1 MRSHEKIILG
11 LFFADE
17 DNLVFDHIRYS
28 ENFSDMKINDIK
40 MLSYRFLG
48 PVFLTAATSMG
59 GTWEIEFIEASLTLQ
74 DTAIDEADVLQ
85 SFFTLNSSEQTQEGT
100 TNLFA
105 LISTP
110 YTEDVKLISD
120 EISKYIHPSIIQS
133 KIVNENLLGER
144 FDFNRLINSELERG
158 INLIEYSLG
167 GSRKAYWEEEHKYY
181 CVGLIEREIG
191 QDKRV
196 SNLYTFDKDDPLKK
210 LYLNYI
216 PSYYVMAILP
226 DYYENLINET
236 IKVYDKKGIYP
247 NIRNIKLK
255 YQDKRVIYLEGF
267 TFEKNISKS
276 YGVILVEQFEESK
289 ENKYLSDYKKNLRL
303 ILDRHKDIKE
313 SLNLINPHF
322 TSERWGTIS
331 EKELNRI
338 GLILDKSE

>member
-28 ENFSDMKINDIK
+28 ENFTDMEINDIK

-59 GTWEIEFIEASLTLQ
+59 GNWKIEFIEASLTLQ
-74 DTAIDEADVLQ
+74 DIAIDEADVLQ
-85 SFFTLNSSEQTQEGT
+85 SFFTLNSSEETQEGT

-144 FDFNRLINSELERG
+144 FDFNRLVNNELERG

-167 GSRKAYWEEEHKYY
+167 ASRKAYWEEEHKYY

-196 SNLYTFDKDDPLKK
+196 SNLYTFDKDDPLRR
-210 LYLNYI
+210 LYLDYI

-226 DYYENLINET
+226 DYYENLIIET
-236 IKVYDKKGIYP
+236 LQVYEKKGIHP

-255 YQDKRVIYLEGF
+255 YQNKRVIYLEEF
-267 TFEKNISKS
+267 RFENNISKS
-276 YGVILVEQFEESK
+276 YGVILVQQSEESK
-289 ENKYLSDYKKNLRL
+289 ENKYTSYYKKNLRL
-303 ILDRHKDIKE
+303 ILDKQKDIKE

-322 TSERWGTIS
+322 SSERWGTIS
-331 EKELNRI
+331 DEELNRI
-338 GLILDKSE
+338 GLILDKSD

>member
-28 ENFSDMKINDIK
+28 ENFTDMKINDIK
-40 MLSYRFLG
+40 MFSYKFLG
-48 PVFLTAATSMG
+48 PVFLTAATTKG
-59 GTWEIEFIEASLTLQ
+59 VNWKIEFIEASLALQ
-74 DTAIDEADVLQ
+74 DTAVDEADVLQ
-85 SFFTLNSSEQTQEGT
+85 SFFTLNSSEETKEGT

-133 KIVNENLLGER
+133 KTVNENLLGER
-144 FDFNRLINSELERG
+144 FDFNKLINSELERG

-167 GSRKAYWEEEHKYY
+167 ESRKAYWEEEQKYY
-181 CVGLIEREIG
+181 CIGLIEREIG

-210 LYLNYI
+210 VYLDYI
-216 PSYYVMAILP
+216 PSYYIMAILP

-236 IKVYDKKGIYP
+236 LKVYEKKGIYP

-255 YQDKRVIYLEGF
+255 YQDKRVLYLEEF
-267 TFEKNISKS
+267 TLENDISKS
-276 YGVILVEQFEESK
+276 YGVILVQQVEESN
-289 ENKYLSDYKKNLRL
+289 ENKYLSYYKKNLRI
-303 ILDRHKDIKE
+303 ILDKHKNIKE

-331 EKELNRI
+331 DEELNRI
-338 GLILDKSE
+338 GLILDKSD